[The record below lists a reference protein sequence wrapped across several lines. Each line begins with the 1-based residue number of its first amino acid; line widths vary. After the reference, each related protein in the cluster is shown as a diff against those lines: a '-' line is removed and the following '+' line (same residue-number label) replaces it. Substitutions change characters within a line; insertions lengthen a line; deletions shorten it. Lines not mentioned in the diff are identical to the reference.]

1 MSGERGR
8 RVEFGYL
15 FLPLPL
21 LVSSVPFPTLA
32 VLDCERTNVRP
43 QSNYPRHLPTRPKQP
58 PCFLPLLYTNVTIFS
73 QDPLVLINPPQINT
87 TYLYLFSFLAH
98 FWPVF
103 YQTLRPTTLYY
114 PRPTYLC
121 AFLSTFTFRFFI
133 LFEAELPILFYLLLF
148 TSTSASTLCE
158 LQCRNNV
165 GWLVEIWFDF

>member
-8 RVEFGYL
+8 RVEFWL
-15 FLPLPL
+15 FIPASPSLSSGLLSPIPYFGCPRLRTNERTPPIELPATSPYPPRAAPL
-21 LVSSVPFPTLA
+21 LPSSV
-32 VLDCERTNVRP
+32 
-43 QSNYPRHLPTRPKQP
+43 
-58 PCFLPLLYTNVTIFS
+58 LYTNVTTFS
-73 QDPLVLINPPQINT
+73 QDPLVLTNPPPINT

-98 FWPVF
+98 FLPVF

-121 AFLSTFTFRFFI
+121 AFPSTFTFRFFI

-158 LQCRNNV
+158 LQCRNNI
-165 GWLVEIWFDF
+165 GWLVEI